1 MGKTTGFMEYDR
13 VGHRERPIEERI
25 HDFREFNEMLPAKE
39 RSRQGARCMDCG
51 VPFCQAGI
59 VFDGKRMG
67 CPLHNLIP
75 EWNDMIFAGNRE
87 HALSRLL
94 KTAPFPE
101 FTGRVCPA
109 LCEAGCNCQHV
120 GGSVTIRDN
129 ELYIIEYAFANGL
142 MEPNPPKKRSD
153 KHIAVVG
160 AGPAGMAAAYWL
172 NKRGHNVTV
181 FERDSKPGGLLM
193 YGIPN
198 MKLDKSIVARRVAL
212 MEAEGI
218 EFRCDVNVGVDVT
231 MEQLTG
237 RFDCVILACGTQKPR
252 DVKFGGEA
260 RGVYYAL
267 DYLKPVVRQQV
278 REIASA
284 PTAKD
289 KHVIVIGNGNT
300 ASDCVA
306 TAVRQGC
313 KSVTQVIRKPKSAY
327 GDEVDYAHAETDALY
342 GKDIR
347 VFEANVKNV
356 LADDHGDLCAV
367 ELNVAGQVQTVPA
380 DLLLIA
386 SGFSGTEDYNA
397 ALAAGDTT
405 GKVIVTGDMRR
416 GATLVVLALADGAD
430 AAAKADELLMGYT
443 SIKR

>member
-1 MGKTTGFMEYDR
+1 MGKATGFMDHNR
-13 VGHRERPIEERI
+13 VGHKERPIEERI
-25 HDFREFNEMLPAKE
+25 HDFREFNLALPTKE
-39 RSRQGARCMDCG
+39 RSRQGGRCMDCG

-59 VFDGKRMG
+59 IFDGKRMG

-75 EWNDMIFAGNRE
+75 EWNDMIYAGNRE

-109 LCEAGCNCQHV
+109 LCENGCNCQHV

-129 ELYIIEYAFANGL
+129 ELYIIEYAFQNGL

-160 AGPAGMAAAYWL
+160 SGPAGLAAAYWL
-172 NKRGHNVTV
+172 NKRGHNVEV
-181 FERDSKPGGLLM
+181 YERDSRPGGLLM

-198 MKLDKSIVARRVAL
+198 MKLDKSVVARRIDL

-218 EFRCDVNVGVDVT
+218 VFHCGVNVGSDIT
-231 MEQLTG
+231 LPQLTEQ
-237 RFDCVILACGTQKPR
+237 FDCVILACGAQKPR
-252 DVKFGGEA
+252 TVRFEGEA
-260 RGVYYAL
+260 KGVYYAL
-267 DYLKPVVRQQV
+267 DYLKPVIRQQI
-278 REIASA
+278 REVASA

-289 KHVIVIGNGNT
+289 KNVIVIGNGNT

-313 KSVTQVIRKPKSAY
+313 KSVTQIIRKPRSAY
-327 GDEVDYAHAETDALY
+327 GDEVDYAHAETDWLY
-342 GKDIR
+342 DKDIR
-347 VFEANVKNV
+347 VFQSNVKR
-356 LADDHGDLCAV
+356 LIADEQGNLTGV
-367 ELNVAGQVQTVPA
+367 ELDVAGERQILPA
-380 DLLLIA
+380 ELLLIA
-386 SGFSGTEDYNA
+386 SGFSGTEEANA
-397 ALAAGDTT
+397 AMVQGDKSGKVLQAGDM
-405 GKVIVTGDMRR
+405 KN

-430 AAAKADELLMGYT
+430 AAAQADEMLMGYT
-443 SIKR
+443 GLKR